1 MNKAF
6 LPAAIATTLLLTACG
21 GESNNS
27 SNTNPN
33 VLSPGAEQTQ
43 GKRLVMNI
51 DLAQLQSSGLTADK
65 VVVTISKGEFTKTLE
80 ISHENYAATAEF
92 SDLVV
97 GDYQIEV
104 DVFDGETLVAEGTA
118 SATVSANQ
126 VATTDLRLELKAG
139 GLVVEVCVPG
149 LAPESVLSNT
159 ESFNVSKAVALEGL
173 GVGFIG
179 ELAAGDA
186 EYTYASD
193 FAYSALQLNDEISVD
208 VSVDQQ
214 WELIDDIKYSVSDH
228 NMLKMTSAGNE
239 ILELSGCNEKIE
251 MHNISVF
258 DPNSSNGPG
267 VELKFPMT
275 VQGYD
280 WVLADGEPIEEPFGD
295 GELAEPRPISEL
307 TLTLRFV
314 STGSDVLANPYD
326 SVFDS
331 GDIAAL
337 FDRELFDR
345 ELYVEIT
352 GFERHLVEMDTGTG
366 ILVVAAPGRLEAAL
380 PVE

>member
-6 LPAAIATTLLLTACG
+6 LPTALATTLLLTACG

-27 SNTNPN
+27 GNTDPN
-33 VLSPGAEQTQ
+33 NQSPGTEQVQ
-43 GKRLVMNI
+43 GKSLMMNI

-65 VVVTISKGEFTKTLE
+65 IVVTISKGEFTETLE
-80 ISHENYAATAEF
+80 VSHENYAATAEF
-92 SDLVV
+92 SNLVV

-104 DVFDGETLVAEGTA
+104 DVFDGETLVAEGEA
-118 SATVSANQ
+118 NATVTANQ
-126 VATTDLRLELKAG
+126 ITTTDLRLELKAG

-149 LAPESVLSNT
+149 MAPETVLSNT
-159 ESFNVSKAVALEGL
+159 EIFNVSKAVVLEGL
-173 GVGFIG
+173 AVGFIG

-239 ILELSGCNEKIE
+239 ILESSGCGEKVE

-267 VELKFPMT
+267 IELKFPMT
-275 VQGYD
+275 VQGND

-307 TLTLRFV
+307 TLTLRFK
-314 STGSDVLANPYD
+314 STGSDVLVNPYD
-326 SVFDS
+326 PVFDS

-345 ELYVEIT
+345 ELFVEVT
-352 GFERHLVEMDTGTG
+352 GFERHLVEIDIGTG
-366 ILVVAAPGRLEAAL
+366 ILVVAGPGKLEAELSA
-380 PVE
+380 E